1 MNILYLDDLINIFQ
15 LCNLND
21 LLLLQQV
28 SNYYNNIINTNDYLW
43 KFASNNQWDK
53 NFFNIAQRR
62 NKRIS
67 NPLQSY
73 KKEILRIIK
82 YTNHKWKIND
92 FYNHWYL
99 SELTLCN
106 NSKGR
111 FPI

>member
-1 MNILYLDDLINIFQ
+1 MNDLNLDNLITIFEF
-15 LCNLND
+15 CDVND

-28 SNYYNNIINTNDYLW
+28 SKFYNKIIDTNDYIW
-43 KFASNNQWDK
+43 KFAANNKWDK
-53 NFFNIAQRR
+53 NFFNMAQRR

-82 YTNHKWKIND
+82 YTNHKWTIND

-99 SELTLCN
+99 SEVTLCN

>member
-1 MNILYLDDLINIFQ
+1 MVNVQ
-15 LCNLND
+15 
-21 LLLLQQV
+21 LLLSLQITCKRF
-28 SNYYNNIINTNDYLW
+28 NIIIDNNDYLW
-43 KFASNNQWDK
+43 KFASNNQWHE

-82 YTNHKWKIND
+82 YTNYKWTIND